1 VTPPD
6 PGAFARLRRLLA
18 GEPGPDGVSPAF
30 LHLGEQRL
38 HVPEMLLQW
47 QPEASGWTRYPE
59 LGGAQ
64 ALRDAYAGW
73 LARNFG
79 LADVLATG
87 AVACEP
93 TPGSKQAVAA
103 LITLAVQECLRRNS
117 GEPVVA
123 VPIHGYPTY
132 AIAAREAG
140 ASVLPYGQDGPG
152 VDSHEALIACQ
163 QARLAAIVVCNPGN
177 PEGNVLSA
185 KALAGIADRAVRD
198 GATLIVDECYID
210 LWLRQPIDTALGLLK
225 QARLPELR
233 LGVLH
238 TLSKRSA
245 APGLRSGFLAGDAQ
259 TVEAYARF
267 NRSCGVAPARPVCEI
282 SGALWQ
288 DHAHLERLRERLGEA
303 WNIADAALGDLP
315 GYQRPPAGFFLW
327 LPVADGEAAAL
338 RLWRE
343 AGIMTMPGRYLSV
356 AGVGQ
361 GSDAAGGR
369 PGIASGR
376 PGIASGRD
384 RLRISIAQPSEA
396 LADALGRMRRAIGPL
411 MSRSAG
417 CGSEWPFT
425 AL

>member
-1 VTPPD
+1 MRPPD

-18 GEPGPDGVSPAF
+18 GEPGPDGVSPVF

-59 LGGAQ
+59 LGGAR

-73 LARNFG
+73 LARDFG
-79 LADVLATG
+79 LADALATD

-103 LITLAVQECLRRNS
+103 LITLAVQECLRRDS

-123 VPIHGYPTY
+123 VPVHGYPTY

-140 ASVLPYGQDGPG
+140 ASVLPYGQGGPG
-152 VDSHEALIACQ
+152 EAGHEALDPGK

-177 PEGNVLSA
+177 PDGNVLSA
-185 KALAGIADRAVRD
+185 QALAGIAERAVRD
-198 GATLIVDECYID
+198 GAMLIVDECYID

-267 NRSCGVAPARPVCEI
+267 NRSCGVTPARPVCDI
-282 SGALWQ
+282 SAALWR
-288 DHAHLERLRERLGEA
+288 DDMHLDCLRRRLCEA
-303 WNIADAALGDLP
+303 WERADAALGDLP
-315 GYQRPPAGFFLW
+315 GYLRPAAGFFLW
-327 LPVADGEAAAL
+327 LPVPDGEAAAL

-343 AGIMTMPGRYLSV
+343 SGIMTMPGRYLSV
-356 AGVGQ
+356 AEAEQGV
-361 GSDAAGGR
+361 DAAQDRSR
-369 PGIASGR
+369 PAR
-376 PGIASGRD
+376 GRD
-384 RLRISIAQPSEA
+384 RLRISIAQPPE
-396 LADALGRMRRAIGPL
+396 LLGNALGKIRAVIGPL
-411 MSRSAG
+411 LR
-417 CGSEWPFT
+417 
-425 AL
+425 